1 MTGQDSR
8 TDDLGRL
15 PTAVDEAAARAGL
28 GARRAVYPGAQ
39 SQSGSV
45 GCAAAA
51 VVVLG
56 GIALA
61 LSLTAA
67 AAMAVLP
74 LGLLLLCL
82 IGIPL
87 ERSTARKNSGVRL
100 DLYDRGLTAV
110 VKGRVHAVRYE
121 STSVLQNTVRHTGV
135 GGYTSY
141 EYTLTDVAG
150 GKVVL
155 RGRADGVG
163 EVAEPGKF
171 TNPRE
176 WGPAVQDAVTRARLP
191 AAIAALASD
200 GRLEFGRLWLTRHEV
215 GSARESA
222 RWHEIQEVKVFDG
235 VIRLK
240 VAGRWR
246 ALTSAAVS
254 TTPNVFVFL
263 ALAERLREHAH
274 GPTA

>member
-8 TDDLGRL
+8 TDDQGRL

-51 VVVLG
+51 VLVLG

-61 LSLTAA
+61 LSLTAGT
-67 AAMAVLP
+67 AMAVLP
-74 LGLLLLCL
+74 LGLLVLCL

-110 VKGRVHAVRYE
+110 VKGRIHAARYE

-163 EVAEPGKF
+163 EVAEPGRF
-171 TNPRE
+171 TDPRE

-200 GRLEFGRLWLTRHEV
+200 GRHEV

-222 RWHEIQEVKVFDG
+222 RWQEIQEIKVFDG